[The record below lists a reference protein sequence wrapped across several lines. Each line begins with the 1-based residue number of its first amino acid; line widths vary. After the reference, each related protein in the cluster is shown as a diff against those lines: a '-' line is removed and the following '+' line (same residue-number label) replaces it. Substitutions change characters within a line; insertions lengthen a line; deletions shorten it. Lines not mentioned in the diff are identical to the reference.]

1 MAACRGTSTT
11 PARAKL
17 ALLALTRFV
26 PHHCPHDWV
35 HAVHWVLTLRLPL
48 SWSQS
53 SNSCASC
60 ATYATSD
67 VASAVASACHTRQ
80 DVLDLVSDISAGPC
94 PVLKV
99 TATSSTYLAGTYN
112 IMPGFEVNGA
122 PVYLREEYV
131 GVVPAPRGIVLP
143 LVTPCC
149 VLLPPVRC
157 VCCAVCECSSKYY
170 LRFTGS
176 RYLFEQTLN
185 SGTYWG
191 AVDYTG
197 KYLGDAGTNGVFT
210 FRCQCQDGAKRT
222 AKCDCA
228 DGLNADASDICRP
241 CAAPLYLPR
250 PPATQACSACPAMTH
265 RSGATT
271 ECDIV
276 GCHAYYFDVT
286 REGSNM
292 NWYCTCWR
300 WCGGG
305 VVWCGGPHGCGVCAG
320 TRTRTCTWILRPPTA
335 R

>member
-1 MAACRGTSTT
+1 MARLCTCERSTWAWY
-11 PARAKL
+11 PHL
-17 ALLALTRFV
+17 VALY
-26 PHHCPHDWV
+26 C
-35 HAVHWVLTLRLPL
+35 PL
-48 SWSQS
+48 SPLAV
-53 SNSCASC
+53 CCCHLFVVCGVVC
-60 ATYATSD
+60 AT
-67 VASAVASACHTRQ
+67 
-80 DVLDLVSDISAGPC
+80 
-94 PVLKV
+94 
-99 TATSSTYLAGTYN
+99 
-112 IMPGFEVNGA
+112 
-122 PVYLREEYV
+122 
-131 GVVPAPRGIVLP
+131 
-143 LVTPCC
+143 
-149 VLLPPVRC
+149 
-157 VCCAVCECSSKYY
+157 CSSKYY

-271 ECDIV
+271 ECDVV

-292 NWYCTCWR
+292 NW
-300 WCGGG
+300 
-305 VVWCGGPHGCGVCAG
+305 
-320 TRTRTCTWILRPPTA
+320 
-335 R
+335 